1 MMDKP
6 ALKSRHDEII
16 SELIKL
22 AEVAKDIEDKKNNT
36 TMTPFDVKARS

>member
-22 AEVAKDIEDKKNNT
+22 AEVAKDIEDKKNT